1 MPGVAVSPMGS
12 GDALPANC
20 HASPP
25 SESFTS
31 WGALSWYFF
40 GRWFFQMSGGSRMW
54 QSASTMRYFDMEILP
69 VAGWRGLHAPEHP
82 SARAQPAV
90 FNSLTPVSTLTARQK
105 TRPGRVT
112 AASETDRRHHGGRA
126 AGGRV

>member
-1 MPGVAVSPMGS
+1 MGS
-12 GDALPANC
+12 GAGAPANC

-25 SESFTS
+25 SASFTS

-69 VAGWRGLHAPEHP
+69 RWEREPGGAPRSTILEFP
-82 SARAQPAV
+82 DARV
-90 FNSLTPVSTLTARQK
+90 NSD
-105 TRPGRVT
+105 
-112 AASETDRRHHGGRA
+112 AASEPHRSGARDGR
-126 AGGRV
+126 